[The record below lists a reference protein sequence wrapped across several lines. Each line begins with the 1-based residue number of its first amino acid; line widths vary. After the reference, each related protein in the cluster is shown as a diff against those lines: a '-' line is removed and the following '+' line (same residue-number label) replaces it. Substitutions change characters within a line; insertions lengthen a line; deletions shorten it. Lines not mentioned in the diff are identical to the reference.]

1 MKGIQK
7 AKPFLYLEGMTRVSQ
22 PDCATWNTAGLVC
35 RKHLFGRGFQVFFF
49 HWGWEGSLWSW
60 GVMEVG
66 ACKDAPG
73 GIGELY
79 NRGPNLDICENHHPK
94 PAVSMTDFMMSY
106 K

>member
-1 MKGIQK
+1 M
-7 AKPFLYLEGMTRVSQ
+7 
-22 PDCATWNTAGLVC
+22 
-35 RKHLFGRGFQVFFF
+35 
-49 HWGWEGSLWSW
+49 WSW
-60 GVMEVG
+60 GVMAGG